1 MVGYLL
7 LCSSVMLCVYVC
19 EYMCVYMCVCVCV
32 CVCVCGK
39 RSEALDCKH
48 VTE

>member
-1 MVGYLL
+1 VVGYLL